1 MPVINISMHKVND
14 QIKTDL
20 IRKLTDTS
28 VEVTGIPADKFTIL
42 INEMGEC
49 NIGLGGKTLKEIKAV
64 R

>member
-20 IRKLTDTS
+20 IRRLTDTS

-42 INEMGEC
+42 IDEMDDC
-49 NIGLGGKTLKEIKAV
+49 NIGLGGKTLKEIKAA

>member
-1 MPVINISMHKVND
+1 MPVINISMHKTND

-42 INEMGEC
+42 IDEMDDC
-49 NIGLGGKTLKEIKAV
+49 NIGVGGKTLREIKAS